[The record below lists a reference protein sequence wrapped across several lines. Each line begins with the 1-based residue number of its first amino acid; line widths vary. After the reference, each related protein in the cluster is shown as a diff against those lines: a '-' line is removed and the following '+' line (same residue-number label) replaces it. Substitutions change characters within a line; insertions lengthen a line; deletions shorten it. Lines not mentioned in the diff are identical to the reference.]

1 MEPTEIQVS
10 YDVVNVYQSVPLD
23 RSVRVI
29 VEFLPRW
36 PCRIKKENKI
46 KSRGYST
53 TPRIMFSECH
63 FLYSNVIWTRENSG
77 PIRLSIMVVLSEC
90 YLQRIEYISI
100 TQVLNLNLAPR
111 SFKRFADDSHARF
124 NNKELQLSLQLLD
137 ILNSQDP
144 SIQYTIEFENENKQ
158 LSFLDI
164 TITNNSNNSYDFKI
178 SRKHQ

>member
-1 MEPTEIQVS
+1 
-10 YDVVNVYQSVPLD
+10 
-23 RSVRVI
+23 
-29 VEFLPRW
+29 
-36 PCRIKKENKI
+36 
-46 KSRGYST
+46 
-53 TPRIMFSECH
+53 MFSECH

-100 TQVLNLNLAPR
+100 TQVLNLNLAPK

-144 SIQYTIEFENENKQ
+144 SIQYTIELENENKQ